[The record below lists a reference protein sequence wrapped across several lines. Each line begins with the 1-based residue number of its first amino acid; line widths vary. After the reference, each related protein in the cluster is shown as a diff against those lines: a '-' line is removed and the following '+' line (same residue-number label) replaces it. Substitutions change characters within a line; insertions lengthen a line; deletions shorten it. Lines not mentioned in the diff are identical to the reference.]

1 MAASFVALPAEI
13 LENVL
18 ESLERVDHV
27 NLLATCRQL
36 QALVAPFVFQ
46 SVSFTAGGVKSTAG
60 SALLAVRR
68 YGILVRELRVKVA
81 PPICADDDCIT
92 CKWAGIWDWGLFM
105 EPSQA
110 IAESALEKQNRW
122 LSPDAATLLAA
133 DRAMLPSRPR
143 LVVEFP
149 RSLLTHYGAY
159 HRPEQRNLQNPDEC
173 VVYRSGI
180 RATAVFEALSR
191 GQTNHDDGAGRAFGR
206 LSVLNFALQLDPG
219 FSATDA
225 WRRFLGGVEHLE
237 LTLQGEVSPL
247 DENPVY
253 RELLEQLGGVF
264 FKHLSAV
271 QRLRFEAHEMG
282 PMGTRSH
289 DHDQQLFP
297 FELSDMPAL
306 QELELA
312 NVVIGPGLTHRLLS
326 GLRRGPCTLKFSN
339 ATVQS
344 LEATM
349 YPPLTRDT
357 LSLAARQLCRVFR
370 RADGCQDVDSEP
382 ARRPD
387 RLRDSRPRGY
397 ATEAPRRGRHHCR
410 CPGAPR
416 IEARSTSVCIQLR
429 LCRRRRYERPP
440 GAERMGLCRG
450 ARPSGLCSVDGLGGQ
465 RQDAIWWDMKHV

>member
-13 LENVL
+13 LENVM
-18 ESLERVDHV
+18 ESLKRVDHV

-36 QALVAPFVFQ
+36 QALVAPLVFQ

-133 DRAMLPSRPR
+133 GRAMLPSRPR

-180 RATAVFEALSR
+180 RATAVFEALST

-219 FSATDA
+219 FYATDA

-237 LTLQGEVSPL
+237 LTLHGEVSPL
-247 DENPVY
+247 DENPAY

-264 FKHLSAV
+264 FQHLSAV

-282 PMGTRSH
+282 PMGIRSH

-312 NVVIGPGLTHRLLS
+312 NVVIGPGLTRRLVS

-349 YPPLTRDT
+349 YPPSPGTPYPLLHDSYAEFFDALTDAKMLIRSLHVDPTDCEIRDPED
-357 LSLAARQLCRVFR
+357 AQPRHP
-370 RADGCQDVDSEP
+370 DVDDIIAAAP
-382 ARRPD
+382 ALRASRPD
-387 RLRDSRPRGY
+387 LPVFAYSYDCAGGGAMRDHPAQNAWAFVEGRDQAAYARLMAWVDNVK
-397 ATEAPRRGRHHCR
+397 T
-410 CPGAPR
+410 
-416 IEARSTSVCIQLR
+416 
-429 LCRRRRYERPP
+429 RY
-440 GAERMGLCRG
+440 
-450 ARPSGLCSVDGLGGQ
+450 GGT
-465 RQDAIWWDMKHV
+465 